1 MDFQHTDQCFEAA
14 SVTPTIAADACDR
27 QERFLLSSFQKLERC
42 PAVPSGPCDVP
53 IKGLAMTKIT
63 SVLNELIEISNDG
76 DKGFRQAAEDAKNPE
91 LKALLLRRASDC
103 ASGAAQL
110 RQQVS
115 ALGGKPE
122 EGGTAGGAVHRG
134 WVSLKAAVAGRTDL
148 AILEECERGED
159 VAKARYQD
167 ALKQD
172 LPAEILALVQTQY
185 EGVVRNHDQIRDL
198 RDRMRAT
205 S

>member
-1 MDFQHTDQCFEAA
+1 
-14 SVTPTIAADACDR
+14 
-27 QERFLLSSFQKLERC
+27 
-42 PAVPSGPCDVP
+42 
-53 IKGLAMTKIT
+53 MTKIT

-122 EGGTAGGAVHRG
+122 EGGTASGAVHRG